1 MILRKFNIAE
11 AIIEPY
17 YDGGESDMKYPETKL
32 SMLPHYTQETDTP
45 SLVRAS
51 QTWHSVNVDFDGC
64 KPGGSFFEM
73 KREFRLDVSDYDTL
87 RLFGAMPKCME
98 TTVSV
103 KYDGAWHTLD
113 TFPGNDTTSEHN
125 MPLPC
130 KVLEGVG
137 YRFFLQENKPASATL
152 HWLGLVNQP
161 LLETYLRQKTGMY
174 SPEWEDYLKPEDG
187 AFEPQIG
194 IWFDKD
200 ELETLRK
207 KVYSPLLAPYY
218 AQMKA
223 EAEKHLSDEPEKNI
237 GDFIGKPDR
246 RYVLDRSMDNPDTSS
261 LMQTMAFVGLI
272 EKRADMMRMAARMA
286 LSAAHCT
293 WWTEGPMGML
303 PGCPWHHRS
312 FTEEV
317 YARGCAIVL
326 DWAGDFLTQYGRTCI
341 LDAIA
346 MKALPRMESDYR
358 RMEYIRHMNQGICF
372 NWGRLAGLLAM
383 ESAYPRYD
391 IRIEEAEREL
401 VEMIEEYVL
410 SDGGTME
417 GPGYWAYTFSQ
428 ALPQF
433 YLLSRWHKK
442 TFEEYASET
451 LLKTGEHALS
461 LLSIKNDGAEALP
474 LNDAHGGYYTPAL
487 MAAYAR
493 LSPNPDYGRAIS
505 AAFAAGKVTTS
516 LELLILVPDELP
528 EEKTLCRR
536 GFMSLP
542 ALGQT
547 RITREDD
554 ALGAVDLF
562 LMGGPAYFG
571 HYHSDKG
578 SFILETADETFACD
592 RGVTGYS
599 HPDTNLLQLP
609 GYHNLLCPELP
620 DGSICKQVADDNDGT
635 GAKLVS
641 ADFSGGVF
649 DALVDTTGAWPNGFI
664 TKNTRRITSSCAREY
679 LIEDVMELFDTMAV
693 SFRLNTRMPMEKI
706 PTGVVVRGEKADLY
720 VEPVDWTPENISIAP
735 ESVDGDLESVNLL
748 RMFAAPAKAHHLK
761 TKLTLKVK

>member
-1 MILRKFNIAE
+1 
-11 AIIEPY
+11 
-17 YDGGESDMKYPETKL
+17 
-32 SMLPHYTQETDTP
+32 MLPHYTQETDTP
-45 SLVRAS
+45 NLVRAE
-51 QTWHSVNVDFDGC
+51 QCWHAVAVEFDGC
-64 KPGGSFFEM
+64 NPDGSYFEM
-73 KREFRLDVSDYDTL
+73 KREFTLDVSDYDTL
-87 RLFGAMPKCME
+87 RLFAALPKNIE
-98 TTVSV
+98 TTVYA
-103 KYDGAWHTLD
+103 KFDGAWHTLD
-113 TFPGNDTTSEHN
+113 TFAGNDTTSEHN

-130 KVLEGVG
+130 KTLEGVG
-137 YRFFLQENKPASATL
+137 YRFFVTENKPTTATL

-161 LLETYLRQKTGMY
+161 MLETYLRQKTGIY
-174 SPEWEDYLKPEDG
+174 TPDWEDYLKQDDG

-223 EAEKHLSDEPEKNI
+223 EAESHLNDEPEKYI
-237 GDFIGKPDR
+237 GDFIGHPDR
-246 RYVLDRSMDNPDTSS
+246 RWVLDRDMEKPATDV

-326 DWAGDFLTQYGRTCI
+326 DWAGDFLTQYGRTSI

-346 MKALPRMESDYR
+346 MKALPRLESDYR

-372 NWGRLAGLLAM
+372 NWGRIAGLLAM

-401 VEMIEEYVL
+401 VEMIDEYVL

-417 GPGYWAYTFSQ
+417 GPSYWAYTFSQ
-428 ALPQF
+428 AMPQF

-442 TFEEYASET
+442 SFEEYASQT

-461 LLSIKNDGAEALP
+461 LLSIRGDGAQAFP
-474 LNDAHGGYYTPAL
+474 INDAHGGYYTPAL

-516 LELLILVPDELP
+516 LELLILVPDVLP
-528 EEKTLCRR
+528 EEKAISRR

-547 RITREDD
+547 RITREDE

-562 LMGGPAYFG
+562 MMGGPAYFG
-571 HYHSDKG
+571 HYHHDKG
-578 SFILETADETFACD
+578 AFILETVDETFACD
-592 RGVTGYS
+592 RGVTNYS
-599 HPDTNLLQLP
+599 HPDTGLLQLP
-609 GYHNLLCPELP
+609 GYHNLLYPELP
-620 DGSICKQVADDNDGT
+620 DGSICRQLADDNDGT
-635 GAKLVS
+635 GSKLVCAS
-641 ADFSGGVF
+641 CENGVF
-649 DALVDTTGAWPNGFI
+649 DATVDATGAWQPGVV
-664 TKNTRRITSSCAREY
+664 TKNTRRITSACVREY
-679 LIEDVMELFDTMAV
+679 LVEDVMELEDTMAV
-693 SFRLNTRMPMEKI
+693 SFRLNSRMPMEKTANGAVI
-706 PTGVVVRGEKADLY
+706 RGEKADLY
-720 VEPVDWTPENISIAP
+720 VEPVDWTPAEITIAP
-735 ESVDGDLESVNLL
+735 ASVDGDLESVNLL
-748 RMFAAPAKAHHLK
+748 RLVAAPGSAFHLK